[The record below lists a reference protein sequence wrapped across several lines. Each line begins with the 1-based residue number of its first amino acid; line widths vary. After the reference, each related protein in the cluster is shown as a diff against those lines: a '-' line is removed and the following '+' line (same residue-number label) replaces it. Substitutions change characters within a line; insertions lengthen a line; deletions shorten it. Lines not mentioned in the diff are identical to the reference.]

1 MPNSALQV
9 GAPDE
14 DDHDPIPNQTEQTQ
28 EWEVMARAW
37 LRAFPEAKEVTATE
51 VEAWIDVNHV
61 SLPSELKSMERSEL
75 IERLL
80 SIQNIL
86 RLPAQIHGEEK
97 ETKETRHMN
106 YPPARFQRTDQWIP
120 VYSWLESLDQDDV
133 VKSNDISDWLTD
145 NPEIR
150 EQLCSKHSR
159 YHLTHYIKK
168 CHMKILKRRE
178 KQKLVP
184 QAPSVNASKDMVHKQ
199 AMQLPSNPL
208 NNIPRDS
215 DLYVAKQ
222 NEAFQKYEILV
233 ALEKQ
238 LSALFP
244 KPQVI
249 NK

>member
-1 MPNSALQV
+1 
-9 GAPDE
+9 
-14 DDHDPIPNQTEQTQ
+14 
-28 EWEVMARAW
+28 MARAW
-37 LRAFPEAKEVTATE
+37 LRAFPEAKEVTTTD
-51 VEAWIDVNHV
+51 VEAWIDVNHDA
-61 SLPSELKSMERSEL
+61 LPSELRSMERAEL

-86 RLPAQIHGEEK
+86 RLPAQIPGEEK
-97 ETKETRHMN
+97 ETTGHMN
-106 YPPARFQRTDQWIP
+106 YPPARFQRTDQWLP
-120 VYSWLESLDQDDV
+120 VYSWLESLEQDEV
-133 VKSNDISDWLTD
+133 VKSKDISDWLTD

-150 EQLCSKHSR
+150 EQLCSRHSR

-178 KQKLVP
+178 KQKLLP
-184 QAPSVNASKDMVHKQ
+184 QAPSVNASKDVVQKQ
-199 AMQLPSNPL
+199 VMQIPSNPL

-215 DLYVAKQ
+215 ELYVAKR

-238 LSALFP
+238 LSTLFP
-244 KPQVI
+244 KPQVV

>member
-1 MPNSALQV
+1 MSSSAQQQA
-9 GAPDE
+9 GAPEEDE
-14 DDHDPIPNQTEQTQ
+14 RDPVPNQTDQTQ

-86 RLPAQIHGEEK
+86 RLPGQIHGEEK
-97 ETKETRHMN
+97 ETGHMN
-106 YPPARFQRTDQWIP
+106 YPPARFQRTDQWLP
-120 VYSWLESLDQDDV
+120 VYSWLESLDQDEV
-133 VKSNDISDWLTD
+133 VKSKDISDWLTD

-150 EQLCSKHSR
+150 EQLCSRHSR

-178 KQKLVP
+178 KQKLP
-184 QAPSVNASKDMVHKQ
+184 HAPSTNASKDAVQKQ
-199 AMQLPSNPL
+199 VMQLQSNPL

-215 DLYVAKQ
+215 ELYVAKR

-238 LSALFP
+238 LLTLFP
-244 KPQVI
+244 KPQVV

>member
-1 MPNSALQV
+1 MSSSAPPPAGPL
-9 GAPDE
+9 DE
-14 DDHDPIPNQTEQTQ
+14 EERDPVPSQTDQTQ

-37 LRAFPEAKEVTATE
+37 LRAFPEAKEVTTTD
-51 VEAWIDVNHV
+51 VEAWIDVNHDA
-61 SLPSELKSMERSEL
+61 LPSELRSMERAEL

-86 RLPAQIHGEEK
+86 RLPAQIPGEEK
-97 ETKETRHMN
+97 ETTGHMN
-106 YPPARFQRTDQWIP
+106 YPPARFQRTDQWLP
-120 VYSWLESLDQDDV
+120 VYSWLESLAQDEV
-133 VKSNDISDWLTD
+133 VKSKDISDWLTD

-150 EQLCSKHSR
+150 EQLCSRHSR

-178 KQKLVP
+178 KQKLLP
-184 QAPSVNASKDMVHKQ
+184 QAPSVNASKDVVQKQ
-199 AMQLPSNPL
+199 VMQLPSNPL

-215 DLYVAKQ
+215 ELYVAKR

-238 LSALFP
+238 LSTLFP
-244 KPQVI
+244 KPQVV